1 MKHTLFT
8 ISTLFNIKKL
18 KRFLNITEYTI
29 FLIKSF
35 LITYKLFV
43 TYICICS
50 SIRSLVIN
58 KYRESNMFGNHF
70 RIINARMVQSVESVW
85 TVLH

>member
-43 TYICICS
+43 TYIYVV
-50 SIRSLVIN
+50 R
-58 KYRESNMFGNHF
+58 
-70 RIINARMVQSVESVW
+70 
-85 TVLH
+85 